1 MPNNSD
7 AIQEAM
13 RMARSPAGQQL
24 LRLLQQSNSAQL
36 HQAMNSAAS
45 GDYES
50 AKKAL
55 SAVLSD
61 PQAQKLLQQMGGSHG
76 SDGR

>member
-13 RMARSPAGQQL
+13 RMAQSPAGQQL
-24 LRLLQQSNSAQL
+24 LRLLQQGNSQALQ
-36 HQAMNSAAS
+36 QAMNSAAS

-55 SAVLSD
+55 STVLND
-61 PQAQKLLQQMGGSHG
+61 PQAQKLLRQMGGNHG

>member
-1 MPNNSD
+1 MPNNQEY
-7 AIQEAM
+7 IQEAM
-13 RMARSPAGQQL
+13 RMAQSPAGQQL
-24 LRLLQQSNSAQL
+24 LRLLQQGNSQVL
-36 HQAMNSAAS
+36 QQAMNNAAS

-55 SAVLSD
+55 SAVLND
-61 PQAQKLLQQMGGSHG
+61 PQAQRLLKQMGGNYG